1 MHAQQTTCSRNVG
14 TGVDEPTTR
23 ADTMMPLHV
32 GDGAQKFSW
41 PVSDPSV
48 HPKYSIENKIDS
60 SLTEYES
67 ILKSALP
74 EHLKAK
80 LLSHYRTK
88 YLINRQHAHDAD
100 VGDGDD
106 DEDDSE
112 DEDDNDSEDAKKYME
127 LGVHKV
133 LADIPSTVKRG
144 AAKHIL
150 DVMLR
155 HRDLITWNRHGVLV
169 KPKNSPVTKLKQ
181 LITNLT
187 YANRGAVDVNRAIA
201 DLIKPIFREIEH
213 QVINKKILDY
223 IYPAHT
229 RSPYKSPQKKKKRNK
244 ARYVAI

>member
-1 MHAQQTTCSRNVG
+1 MGATCSRDVG
-14 TGVDEPTTR
+14 TGVDESTTR

-32 GDGAQKFSW
+32 GDGAQKFTW

-67 ILKSALP
+67 ILKSAIP

-88 YLINRQHAHDAD
+88 YLINRQHAHDVRD
-100 VGDGDD
+100 DDD

-112 DEDDNDSEDAKKYME
+112 DEDDNDSVDAKKYME

-133 LADIPSTVKRG
+133 LADIASTVKQN
-144 AAKHIL
+144 AAKQIL

-155 HRDLITWNRHGVLV
+155 HRGLIRWNRHGVMV
-169 KPKNSPVTKLKQ
+169 KPKNGPITKLKQ
-181 LITNLT
+181 LITNLI
-187 YANRGAVDVNRAIA
+187 YANRGTDDVNRAIA
-201 DLIKPIFREIEH
+201 VLVKPIFPEIER
-213 QVINKKILDY
+213 QVINKKKLHY
-223 IYPAHT
+223 IYPA
-229 RSPYKSPQKKKKRNK
+229 PPC
-244 ARYVAI
+244 